1 MQVSKELFL
10 NVKQH
15 LQINTTAIIITIV
28 VVVVVVV
35 VGRCDAVTWW
45 SLSFSSQMIRSTSS
59 LLSFLTVCTSADV
72 DRCCS
77 GKSKRGSARFHNGRG
92 VPEEMQVTWTRLR
105 ASRRKLKSPNKKNG
119 AGGWRAS
126 DILQTN
132 VIPTNQQLLFT
143 GNTARAR
150 GKQPVDDVSE
160 SVFAV
165 RRVNGRTGVA
175 GDEVGGVVEEVDV
188 DQVQSSVTNK
198 RSSGQWNVAL
208 ALLLTVNTTTTR
220 LLLQYCTNLILRR
233 QERRS
238 QFSRQ
243 LRTELTGECSCQG
256 LSL

>member
-28 VVVVVVV
+28 VVVVVM
-35 VGRCDAVTWW
+35 GRCDAVTWR

-77 GKSKRGSARFHNGRG
+77 GKSKQGSARFHNGRQTRAVDTQPRG

-105 ASRRKLKSPNKKNG
+105 ASRRKLKSPNKKDG

-143 GNTARAR
+143 GNTARA
-150 GKQPVDDVSE
+150 
-160 SVFAV
+160 
-165 RRVNGRTGVA
+165 
-175 GDEVGGVVEEVDV
+175 
-188 DQVQSSVTNK
+188 
-198 RSSGQWNVAL
+198 
-208 ALLLTVNTTTTR
+208 
-220 LLLQYCTNLILRR
+220 
-233 QERRS
+233 
-238 QFSRQ
+238 
-243 LRTELTGECSCQG
+243 
-256 LSL
+256 